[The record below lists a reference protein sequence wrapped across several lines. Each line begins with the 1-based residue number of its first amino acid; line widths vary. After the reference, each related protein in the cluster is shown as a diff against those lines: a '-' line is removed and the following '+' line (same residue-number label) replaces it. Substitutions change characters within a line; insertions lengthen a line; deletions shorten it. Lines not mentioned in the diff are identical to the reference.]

1 MSISVLGVHL
11 VFGRKM
17 NVTYSYLAALISVA
31 AIVVSSVRWL
41 RVAQREHYIPGYT
54 LRFALRWYLDRHRI
68 LNPLLGA
75 AAVIAGVVTV
85 ARPADLIPASVGFIV
100 VLVATLVAPRGLG
113 YRGSTSPL
121 KYTRRLTT
129 VAVLTWLINLVFIA
143 IGAWFSLGMAFG
155 VIAMI
160 LIPATVDFVLLVT
173 LPMERRK
180 LTKFVDM
187 ATKKLAKISPRV
199 VAITGSYGKTSTKVY
214 INHLASGSFATFASP
229 ASYNNR
235 AGLARAI
242 NEGLSPGTEVLI
254 AEMGTFKKGEIA
266 DLCSWIPPE
275 ISVITSIGPV
285 HLERFGSEDDIVE
298 AKSEITK
305 DASVVVLNA
314 DNHYLVPLSR
324 KLSAEGKTL
333 WMVSGNDIKA
343 DVAVKDDDEG
353 NLVIYVGQ
361 KRLCAMPFLDVSRTN
376 VAASV
381 AVCLELGVSE
391 SSIAERLATLPVAK
405 NRLNISV
412 SPEGVTVL
420 DDTYNSNPAGSRL
433 ALGALERRKTALARA
448 VVVTPGMIELGKKQH
463 EENSFFA
470 RAAARVAT
478 DIVVVGFTNRR
489 ALLQG
494 IKNANGEGSNPN
506 VVLTANR
513 KQAVEWVKEH
523 LHSGDSVLYENDL
536 PDHFL

>member
-17 NVTYSYLAALISVA
+17 NVTYSYLAALVTVA

-54 LRFALRWYLDRHRI
+54 LRFALRWYLDRHR
-68 LNPLLGA
+68 LSNPLLGA
-75 AAVIAGVVTV
+75 AAVIAGVIAV
-85 ARPADLIPASVGFIV
+85 ARPADLIPASASFVV
-100 VLVATLVAPRGLG
+100 VLAATLVAPRGLG

-129 VAVLTWLINLVFIA
+129 IAVITWLINLVFIA

-155 VIAMI
+155 VIAMM
-160 LIPATVDFVLLVT
+160 LIPSTVDLVLLAT
-173 LPMERRK
+173 LPMERRN
-180 LTKFVDM
+180 LTKFVEM

-214 INHLASGSFATFASP
+214 INHLASSSFTTFASP
-229 ASYNNR
+229 ASFNNR

-275 ISVITSIGPV
+275 IAVITSIGPV

-298 AKSEITK
+298 AKSEITR

-391 SSIAERLATLPVAK
+391 SSIAERLITLPVAK

-433 ALGALERRKTALARA
+433 ALGALERRKTASARA
-448 VVVTPGMIELGKKQH
+448 VVVTPGMIELGKKQL

-478 DIVVVGFTNRR
+478 DIVVVGYTNRR

-494 IKNANGEGSNPN
+494 INNANGEGSNPN
-506 VVLTANR
+506 VVLTKNR

-523 LHSGDSVLYENDL
+523 LHSGDAVLYENDL

>member
-1 MSISVLGVHL
+1 M
-11 VFGRKM
+11 
-17 NVTYSYLAALISVA
+17 
-31 AIVVSSVRWL
+31 VSSVRWL
-41 RVAQREHYIPGYT
+41 RIAQREHYIPGYT
-54 LRFALRWYLDRHRI
+54 LRFALRWYLDRHR
-68 LNPLLGA
+68 LSNPLLGA
-75 AAVIAGVVTV
+75 AAVIAGVIAV
-85 ARPADLIPASVGFIV
+85 ARPADLIPASASFVV
-100 VLVATLVAPRGLG
+100 VLAATLVAPRGLG

-129 VAVLTWLINLVFIA
+129 IAVITWLINLVFIA

-155 VIAMI
+155 VIAMM
-160 LIPATVDFVLLVT
+160 LIPSTVDLVLLAT
-173 LPMERRK
+173 LPMERRN
-180 LTKFVDM
+180 LTKFVEM

-214 INHLASGSFATFASP
+214 INHLASSSFTTFASP
-229 ASYNNR
+229 ASFNNR

-275 ISVITSIGPV
+275 IAVITSIGPV

-298 AKSEITK
+298 AKSEITR

-391 SSIAERLATLPVAK
+391 SSIAERLITLPVAK

-433 ALGALERRKTALARA
+433 ALGALERRKTASARA
-448 VVVTPGMIELGKKQH
+448 VVVTPGMIELGKKQL

-478 DIVVVGFTNRR
+478 DIVVVGYTNRR

-494 IKNANGEGSNPN
+494 INNANGEGSNPN
-506 VVLTANR
+506 VVLTKNR

-523 LHSGDSVLYENDL
+523 LHSGDAVLYENDL